1 MNDKAK
7 TKKQLIE
14 ELQALR
20 QQVTALPES
29 LQQVD
34 SAQIPLRTW
43 FDNVADPIIIFDR
56 ETNRFLDCNQATIDR
71 YGYTLDELRTM
82 TPHQLHPPEEHETG
96 AEKH

>member
-34 SAQIPLRTW
+34 SAQIQLRTW
-43 FDNVADPIIIFDR
+43 FDNVADPIIIFGR
-56 ETNRFLDCNQATIDR
+56 ETNRFLDCSGWHIFYDPFHTQR
-71 YGYTLDELRTM
+71 QRLLSRLWKPLVY
-82 TPHQLHPPEEHETG
+82 
-96 AEKH
+96 